1 MGSLLER
8 IFTFVRELKQV
19 MKDVDWQSSCT
30 TPKSHRRKLMR
41 PFHSEDI

>member
-1 MGSLLER
+1 MCGLLHKV
-8 IFTFVRELKQV
+8 FTFVKELKQA

-41 PFHSEDI
+41 HFPSEDI